1 MTPKPGRRAPRV
13 RTSLDGSLS
22 ARSAH
27 DVRVVDLSSSGCL
40 VECDTL
46 LDHGAIL
53 DLRLRLEGDPFAAKV
68 RVTEAYLDG
77 SAKGVSGR
85 YLAGLEFLALPVRAE
100 ARLLRF
106 LDAERR
112 KRGAHSSAH

>member
-77 SAKGVSGR
+77 SAKDASGH